1 MTSSEDSTGEEDDA
15 GTSRDREH
23 EGSGPS
29 VYPAAPLIG
38 VVASPNQVEAR
49 LIELTPFG
57 RFRAAG
63 RRLVEDVDGPMEFLP
78 LPLERQLAGGPAV
91 SDETR
96 AGQAWVETVANAIAK
111 LTFGLRGG
119 KPRVGLCL
127 DAVLDAAGRRVEA
140 VEGGA
145 RVKDFVDRLESA
157 LRGRNIDLATPI
169 GRAYTVGEAWVL
181 GEQRSALGG
190 LAGVPDALALVWDRS
205 IAWTRVSRGRAIQTA
220 VEPRGGSH
228 DFGLLALDDIQRQ
241 RTGRTRRLFVA
252 ARSGDE
258 DACDLLVGAAL
269 SLGGEAARRLLEWPV
284 ADHGL
289 HPDPAP
295 GPDRILLAGLV
306 GRLAS
311 DERLRPV
318 LLDPFTEGLARGL
331 AEREDAA
338 QERGLLVPLDDL
350 DPVPELVVEVGSLQL
365 ALAPGLLQI
374 SQEDAA
380 ATIGAAT
387 TVASATSTQ
396 PRLRP
401 NRCGCRAHAQRWL

>member
-1 MTSSEDSTGEEDDA
+1 MTSSGRPPGEEEDPHHA
-15 GTSRDREH
+15 G
-23 EGSGPS
+23 EGDYERSGATLHS
-29 VYPAAPLIG
+29 APPLLG
-38 VVASPNQVEAR
+38 VLASPLRVEAR

-63 RRLVEDVDGPMEFLP
+63 RRVVEDVDGPTEFLP
-78 LPLERQLAGGPAV
+78 LSLERQLAGGPPV
-91 SDETR
+91 PDEAR

-127 DAVLDAAGRRVEA
+127 DAKLDAGGRRVDA

-145 RVKDFVDRLESA
+145 RVQDFVDQLETA

-169 GRAYTVGEAWVL
+169 GRAYTLGEAWTL

-190 LAGVPDALALVWDRS
+190 LAGVPEALVLVWDRS
-205 IAWTRVSRGRAIQTA
+205 VSWTRVARGRVIQSA
-220 VEPRGGSH
+220 AEPRGGSH
-228 DFGLLALDDIQRQ
+228 DFGLLFLDDAQSL
-241 RTGRTRRLFVA
+241 RTARARRVFVA
-252 ARSGDE
+252 ARSGDK
-258 DACDLLVGAAL
+258 DASELLTAAAL
-269 SLGGEAARRLLEWPV
+269 ALGREAARRLFEWPV
-284 ADHGL
+284 ADHRL
-289 HPDPAP
+289 HPDPPPDA
-295 GPDRILLAGLV
+295 DRILLAGLV
-306 GRLAS
+306 GRQAS
-311 DERLRPV
+311 DERLRSV

-338 QERGLLVPLDDL
+338 RERGLLVPLDGL
-350 DPVPELVVEVGSLQL
+350 DPAPDFVLEVGSLRL

-387 TVASATSTQ
+387 TVASATSIS
-396 PRLRP
+396 P
-401 NRCGCRAHAQRWL
+401 